1 MKKTLFRGFVA
12 IALTAPLAAG
22 LLTRVA
28 AQQGGRVDP
37 SLYSGLRWRM
47 LGPFRGGRVNGVT
60 GVPGQPNVFY
70 MGSVGG
76 GVWKTTNA
84 GRTWLPIFDS
94 QPIASIG
101 AVAVAPSRPDV
112 VYVGTGEAD
121 MRSQI
126 SYGNG
131 MYKSTDAGKT
141 WTHIGLEPTRQI
153 GKVIVDPRDPNVV
166 FVAALGHV
174 YGANPDR
181 GVYRTRDGGTTWQKV
196 LFKNNDVGAID
207 LAFDPGDPQTIYAA
221 LWNTRRPPWSIYPPS
236 YGPGSGL
243 YKSTDGGA
251 NWQQLTNG
259 LPSDGL
265 GRIGIAVAPTNRSR
279 VYAIVDAMA
288 GGLYRSDD
296 AGATWRQA
304 SSDSRIWGRGWYF
317 GKVTVDPKNA
327 DLVYVMNTGAYRS
340 RDGGR
345 TFGEPFKGS
354 PGGDDYHQLWIYP
367 DDSNRMILGGDQG
380 AVISVDGLNDRPT
393 WSSWLNQPTAQVYR
407 IAVDNAFPY
416 WVTGAQQDSGA
427 VRVRSRGRFA
437 TITMRDWEPLCAGG
451 EAGFTA
457 PDPLNPDIVYGG
469 TVEKC
474 NVQTGKIDRI
484 SPEVDLPTPP
494 RHTWTLPLVFSPAD
508 PHALY
513 FSDQYLFK
521 TTDGGNHWTRI
532 SDDMT
537 RENPGVPPN
546 LDAATAADAPPQ
558 SKRLG
563 VIYSI
568 APSAVRA
575 PLLWIGTDDGY
586 IHVTQ
591 DDGKTWTNVT
601 PRELTA
607 WSKVVMLEASH
618 FDANEAYA
626 AIDRHRLEDNEP
638 YVYRTKDGGKTWQK
652 ITNGLPAGV
661 YLQTIKE
668 DPKRRGLLVAG
679 TELGVFVSF
688 NDGDQWQSLQLNLPP
703 CSMRDL
709 AFHDNDL
716 IVATHGRG
724 FWVLDDISTL
734 RQASADVVSSDA
746 FLFKPADAIL
756 IPPNTDNGTPT
767 QKDEPEADNPP
778 GGAVIDYYLK
788 SAAAG
793 PVTIEI
799 LNAGGT
805 VIRRYAS
812 SDPPPVVDV
821 NTLAVN
827 LAWSRL
833 PEPLSAAAGMHR
845 WVWDFRPDPPAGGRG
860 RGGRG
865 AGGGGGGGRGGPPPV
880 ATGAYSVRLTAN
892 GKTLTQPLTLKPDPR
907 EK

>member
-1 MKKTLFRGFVA
+1 MRKTLFRGFVA

-47 LGPFRGGRVNGVT
+47 IGPFRGGRVNGVT
-60 GVPGQPNVFY
+60 GVPGQPSVFY

-181 GVYRTRDGGTTWQKV
+181 GVYRTRDGGATWQKV
-196 LFKNNDVGAID
+196 LFKSNDVGAID

-243 YKSTDGGA
+243 YKSTDGGT
-251 NWQQLTNG
+251 NWQQLTSG

-304 SSDSRIWGRGWYF
+304 SADSRIWGRGWYF

-367 DDSNRMILGGDQG
+367 DDGNRMILGGDQG

-508 PHALY
+508 PHSLY

-568 APSAVRA
+568 AASAVRA

-661 YLQTIKE
+661 YMQTIKE

-688 NDGDQWQSLQLNLPP
+688 NDGEEWQSLQLNLPP

-724 FWVLDDISTL
+724 FWVLDDISAL
-734 RQASADVVSSDA
+734 RQTSADVVSSDA

-788 SAAAG
+788 TAASG

-805 VIRRYAS
+805 VIRRYSS

-845 WVWDFRPDPPAGGRG
+845 WVWDFRPDAPAGGRG

-865 AGGGGGGGRGGPPPV
+865 AGGGGGGRGGPPPV

-907 EK
+907 DK

>member
-1 MKKTLFRGFVA
+1 MRKTLFRGFVA

-28 AQQGGRVDP
+28 AQQRGRVDP

-47 LGPFRGGRVNGVT
+47 VGPFRGGRVNGVT
-60 GVPGQPNVFY
+60 GVPGQPSVFY

-181 GVYRTRDGGTTWQKV
+181 GVYRTRDGGATWQKV
-196 LFKNNDVGAID
+196 LFKSNDVGAID

-251 NWQQLTNG
+251 NWQQLTSG

-279 VYAIVDAMA
+279 VYVIVDAMA

-304 SSDSRIWGRGWYF
+304 SADSRIWGRGWYF

-367 DDSNRMILGGDQG
+367 DDGNRMILGGDQG

-568 APSAVRA
+568 AASAVRA

-661 YLQTIKE
+661 YMQTIKE

-688 NDGDQWQSLQLNLPP
+688 NDGDEWQSLQLNLPP

-724 FWVLDDISTL
+724 FWVLDDISAL
-734 RQASADVVSSDA
+734 RQTSADVMSSDA

-788 SAAAG
+788 TAASG

-805 VIRRYAS
+805 VIRRYSS

-845 WVWDFRPDPPAGGRG
+845 WVWDFRPDAPAGGRG

-865 AGGGGGGGRGGPPPV
+865 AGGGGGGRGGPPPV

-907 EK
+907 DK